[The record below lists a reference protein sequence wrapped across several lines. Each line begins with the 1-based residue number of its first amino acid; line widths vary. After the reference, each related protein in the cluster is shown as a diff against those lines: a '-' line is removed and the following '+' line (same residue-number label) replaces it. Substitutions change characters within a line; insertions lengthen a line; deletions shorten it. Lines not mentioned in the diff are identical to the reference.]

1 MCETNTIL
9 MRRRRIHVCA
19 QRPPQSSLLLK
30 LFSSYSAMPASS
42 LIMCNGCRRCA
53 VAPSVHLLHRFCFE
67 YIFLLLLLL
76 FRRPPFAERN
86 VKDAG
91 VGIDSRGARRWT
103 KP

>member
-1 MCETNTIL
+1 MCAPSVRLNHRFCLKFSPPI
-9 MRRRRIHVCA
+9 RR
-19 QRPPQSSLLLK
+19 
-30 LFSSYSAMPASS
+30 
-42 LIMCNGCRRCA
+42 CRRCA
-53 VAPSVHLLHRFCFE
+53 VAPSVHLLHRFGFE